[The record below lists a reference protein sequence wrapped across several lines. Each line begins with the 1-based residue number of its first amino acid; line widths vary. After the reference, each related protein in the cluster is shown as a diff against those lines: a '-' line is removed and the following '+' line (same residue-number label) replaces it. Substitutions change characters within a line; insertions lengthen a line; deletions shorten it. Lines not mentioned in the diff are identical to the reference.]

1 MRQRHQ
7 RTPTRSIVR
16 YLPQATWMKKRAGA
30 LRDQLLRLRRKEKI
44 PIKNFHTG
52 KINRIPL
59 RKSKIHH
66 HS

>member
-30 LRDQLLRLRRKEKI
+30 LRDRLLRLRRKEKI
-44 PIKNFHTG
+44 PFKNFHTPG
-52 KINRIPL
+52 LTKIPV
-59 RKSKIHH
+59 KKG
-66 HS
+66 